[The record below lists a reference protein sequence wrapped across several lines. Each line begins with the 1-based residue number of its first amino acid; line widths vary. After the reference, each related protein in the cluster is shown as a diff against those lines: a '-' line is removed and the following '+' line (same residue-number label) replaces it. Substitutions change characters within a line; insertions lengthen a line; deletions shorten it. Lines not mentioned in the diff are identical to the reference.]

1 MKILFTPASILAMLI
16 ACQASVFAQDTGF
29 SWGIIVGADSTS
41 KAALD
46 EVQRVQKLLG
56 KKATLIR
63 CNNWIRTVIL
73 VSERR
78 EAIQVLQSAQR
89 KIRPSSYLVDMR
101 IWCPSKSRL

>member
-1 MKILFTPASILAMLI
+1 MKRYFSPGSILAMLI
-16 ACQASVFAQDTGF
+16 ACQSIVFAQDTGF
-29 SWGIIVGADSTS
+29 SWGIIVGADSTP

-46 EVQRVQKLLG
+46 EVRRVQKMLG
-56 KKATLIR
+56 KEATLIS

-73 VSERR
+73 VSDRR

-101 IWCPSKSRL
+101 IWCPSKRRL